1 MMRSGRPT
9 SSARTPKGRRT
20 RRRGAVVDPKATVGL
35 SGENPGPAAERSTD
49 GGEVDGPAATTSPAP
64 STAGVEHSAATPGH
78 PESATD
84 APKPDDRPAAEHVG
98 PSASPSPDAET
109 VPRTPT
115 SRIEEF
121 LGFRLDN
128 EEYCVWIRSIKEI
141 IRPSEITAIPRS
153 PADILGLISLR
164 GTIVPIFNI
173 RRRLGLPAG
182 DIGPKSRIVVV
193 VLDAGPVGLVVDHVT
208 EVISIDPDALEPPP
222 PTMGEREAS
231 LVTATVRFQE
241 RIVGVLHLDRLVAM
255 DTEAP
260 LRAVA

>member
-1 MMRSGRPT
+1 MKRSGGRT
-9 SSARTPKGRRT
+9 SKGRTSTQRRTPRRKPV
-20 RRRGAVVDPKATVGL
+20 AHPKATRRI
-35 SGENPGPAAERSTD
+35 PGDVPVAAAEPPPDVQT
-49 GGEVDGPAATTSPAP
+49 P
-64 STAGVEHSAATPGH
+64 SAAGVEHCAATPVH
-78 PESATD
+78 QASATG
-84 APKPDDRPAAEHVG
+84 APEPDGLPAAQRVV
-98 PSASPSPDAET
+98 PSPAPPPGAEASP
-109 VPRTPT
+109 RTST
-115 SRIEEF
+115 GRVEEF
-121 LGFRLDN
+121 LGFRLDS

-141 IRPSEITAIPRS
+141 IRPSDITPIPRS

-182 DIGPKSRIVVV
+182 DVGPKSRIVVV
-193 VLDAGPVGLVVDHVT
+193 VVDAGPVGMVVDHVT
-208 EVISIDPDALEPPP
+208 EVISIDPDALEAPP

-241 RIVGVLHLDRLVAM
+241 RIVGVLHLDRLVAI